1 MLQSDETLARNIQ
14 QGHTE
19 DLTSLVE
26 RYHGPLLGY
35 LYRLTYGDGPLAE
48 DLVQEA
54 FFRAL
59 RQIDQYRY
67 PQRFKPWLYA
77 IATNLA
83 RDHYKRLSTRQT
95 RVMTDAMYEYPD
107 SNPGRSPEAV
117 ALVQDEV
124 AQVKSVL
131 TALPDHQREVVLL
144 RYIEEM
150 SLAEISETLSVPVGT
165 VKSRL
170 SLGLKRMRMLLAE
183 EETDA

>member
-1 MLQSDETLARNIQ
+1 MQSDETLARKVQ
-14 QGHTE
+14 QGHTG
-19 DLTSLVE
+19 DLRTLVE
-26 RYHGPLLGY
+26 RHHGPLLGY

-54 FFRAL
+54 FLRAL
-59 RQIDQYRY
+59 RQIGQYRY

-95 RVMTDAMYEYPD
+95 TAMTDAMLEYPD
-107 SNPGRSPEAV
+107 RNPGKSPESV
-117 ALVQDEV
+117 MVTQDEV
-124 AQVKSVL
+124 AQVKIML
-131 TALPDHQREVVLL
+131 AALPDHQREVLLL

-150 SLAEISETLSVPVGT
+150 SLAEIGETLEVPVGT

-170 SLGLKRMRMLLAE
+170 SLGLKRMRALLAE
-183 EETDA
+183 EETDE